1 MPRPIQMLQYLKKYL
16 QSIDLSLLFF
26 LLMMTNVSQVIK
38 LMGLVFIF
46 IVRPNFRLGLNKN
59 RIPLFYAA
67 MLGLVAFQT
76 IISCTHWQTN
86 YWLVMLLSFG
96 FWGLSLLAIH
106 QLKLATER
114 SNSDQLNKTLNIFFI
129 LNAVVSFVSLIK
141 IMLITQSINPYSY
154 TGMNLNYHMS
164 TGDHIRG
171 IFNDLSTTNCCINIL
186 GLIYYL
192 FNKKYNYALLCL
204 IVVLLTT
211 SNLNTAI
218 MLLALGLLFIYQS
231 NKLTQSI
238 IVCFLGIIVV
248 FFIKV
253 TPENI
258 RYVAGKIG
266 MKYEVQV
273 AQIEPIINNPILNSR
288 DSIILND
295 ERIVFERMNQKI
307 KTKEAQKQIL
317 AQSQE
322 RLFTQQHN
330 ERLYHF
336 QSFAHKTYGNQL
348 LVDAPKISKPYSGKT
363 LAFIETKQFL
373 ARDPINLLLGAGP
386 GNFSSK
392 IAFKASGIEI
402 VGRYPKAYQYINDLF
417 KNNHLEIL
425 CYYMSQEA
433 GMHSTTNM
441 PFSVYNQLLGE
452 YGLIGFTLFIIC
464 YILYFLKK
472 WKKLRYGRIL
482 LPIVLLFFISDFW
495 FENLSLVLVF
505 ELLIFMDIAR
515 SAQTQAN
522 DAQIA

>member
-1 MPRPIQMLQYLKKYL
+1 MPRPIHLLQYFKKQL
-16 QSIDLSLLFF
+16 QSIDLSLLVF

-38 LMGLVFIF
+38 LIGLAFIF
-46 IVRPNFRLGLNKN
+46 IIRPNFRFGLKNK
-59 RIPLFYAA
+59 RIPLFYVA
-67 MLGLVAFQT
+67 MLCLVAFQA
-76 IISCTHWQTN
+76 ILSCNHWHTN
-86 YWLVMLLSFG
+86 YWLVILLSFG
-96 FWGLSLLAIH
+96 FWGISLLAMH

-114 SNSDQLNKTLNIFFI
+114 SNFEQLNKTLNVFFI
-129 LNAVVSFVSLIK
+129 INAVVSFASLIK

-192 FNKKYNYALLCL
+192 FHKKYNYAILCL

-218 MLLALGLLFIYQS
+218 MLLGLALLFVYRS
-231 NKLTQSI
+231 NKVTRSI
-238 IVCFLGIIVV
+238 IICFIGIIAV
-248 FFIKV
+248 FFIRI

-258 RYVAGKIG
+258 RYVASKLG

-273 AQIEPIINNPILNSR
+273 AAAEPIITNPILNSR
-288 DSIILND
+288 DSIILKD
-295 ERIVFERMNQKI
+295 ERIVFERLNQKI
-307 KTKEAQKQIL
+307 KTKEALKHNL
-317 AQSQE
+317 AQIQE
-322 RLFTQQHN
+322 RIFTQQHN
-330 ERLYHF
+330 ERLHHF
-336 QSFAHKTYGNQL
+336 QAFAQKTYGNQL

-373 ARDPINLLLGAGP
+373 TRQPMTLFLGAGP

-402 VGRYPKAYQYINDLF
+402 VGRYPKAYLYISDVF

-425 CYYMSQEA
+425 SYYMSQDA

-441 PFSVYNQLLGE
+441 PFSVYNQLSGE
-452 YGLIGFTLFIIC
+452 YGLIGCTIFVLF
-464 YILYFLKK
+464 YVVYFLKR
-472 WKKLRYGRIL
+472 WKKLHYGRIL
-482 LPIVLLFFISDFW
+482 LPIILLFFISDYW

-505 ELLIFMDIAR
+505 ELLIFMDISR
-515 SAQTQAN
+515 SEQTQAN

>member
-1 MPRPIQMLQYLKKYL
+1 MTRPIQLLHNIKKYL
-16 QSIDLSLLFF
+16 QSIDLSLLIF
-26 LLMMTNVSQVIK
+26 LLMMTNVSQVVK
-38 LMGLVFIF
+38 VLGLVIMY
-46 IVRPNFRLGLNKN
+46 IVRPNFRFGFKHN
-59 RIPLFYAA
+59 RIPFFYAA
-67 MLGLVAFQT
+67 MLGLVVFQSM
-76 IISCTHWQTN
+76 ISFTQWQTN
-86 YWLVMLLSFG
+86 YWLVVLLSFG

-106 QLKLATER
+106 QLKLATEE
-114 SNSDQLNKTLNIFFI
+114 SSSEQLNKTLNVFFI
-129 LNAVVSFVSLIK
+129 LNAVVSFASLIK
-141 IMLITQSINPYSY
+141 IMLLTQSINPYSY

-218 MLLALGLLFIYQS
+218 MLLGLALLVVYQS

-238 IVCFLGIIVV
+238 TICFLGIIAV

-258 RYVAGKIG
+258 RYVASKLG

-273 AQIEPIINNPILNSR
+273 ATTEPIIINPILSSR
-288 DSIILND
+288 DSVILND
-295 ERIVFERMNQKI
+295 ERIVFERLNQKI
-307 KTKEAQKQIL
+307 KTKEVQKQNL
-317 AQSQE
+317 VLSQE
-322 RLFTQQHN
+322 RLFARQHA
-330 ERLYHF
+330 ERLHHF

-348 LVDAPKISKPYSGKT
+348 LKDAIKISKPYSGKT
-363 LAFIETKQFL
+363 LSFIETKQFL
-373 ARDPINLLLGAGP
+373 TSRPRNLLLGAGA

-392 IAFKASGIEI
+392 LAFRASGIEV
-402 VGRYPKAYQYINDLF
+402 VGRYPMRYQYISDIF

-425 CYYMSQEA
+425 SYYMSQEA
-433 GMHSTTNM
+433 GLHSTTNM

-452 YGLIGFTLFIIC
+452 YGLVGFTLFLLC
-464 YILYFLKK
+464 YVLFFLKR
-472 WKKLRYGRIL
+472 WQQLRYGKIL
-482 LPIVLLFFISDFW
+482 LPIMLLFFVSDFW

-515 SAQTQAN
+515 TAQTKSN